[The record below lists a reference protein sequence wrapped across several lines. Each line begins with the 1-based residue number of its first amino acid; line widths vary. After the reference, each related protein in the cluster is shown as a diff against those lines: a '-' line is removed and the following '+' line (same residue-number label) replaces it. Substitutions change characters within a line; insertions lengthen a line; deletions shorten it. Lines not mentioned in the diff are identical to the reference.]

1 MLTEEEIT
9 TLVEKD
15 VEKLTHNQIVDWLI
29 NVCIDNLTYLEQIK
43 KQEQIIATL
52 RKRIQKQTMVCGAK
66 ATERDIIEANSYN
79 SCIADIIKILDKM
92 EKKYERG

>member
-29 NVCIDNLTYLEQIK
+29 NVCIDNLTYREQIK
-43 KQEQIIATL
+43 KQEQIIVKQ
-52 RKRIQKQTMVCGAK
+52 RKRIKRLQQLIQQKEIQKTK
-66 ATERDIIEANSYN
+66 
-79 SCIADIIKILDKM
+79 
-92 EKKYERG
+92 